1 MKHSIFDQPFSY
13 NRRKIFSDGYHHLTV
28 DGQDWSLPLRERE
41 LVGSIVRLW
50 NLPRYLGRRRL
61 KGQVAS
67 RHRPVSPMADGYALC
82 RGDGVPGLAEA
93 LDVCEA
99 KLATYLAFTEGRGEL
114 RESFDPDAYRQEMAK
129 TARDPIRHVPF
140 RHDVEAARA
149 LIRPFLQPE
158 AFLVA
163 ANYLGVLPVLQAVRI
178 AYSPNDE
185 AEGLISSQMFHM
197 DPEGARQVK
206 VFVAARDV
214 GPENSPL
221 TFVPEAI
228 SARALASHDEALLGR
243 RVPDKV
249 MLRHAPKPTWVAH
262 EGPRGTMVF
271 IDTSRCFHYGS
282 RPAPKPRL
290 LLYAQYLDPFCSV
303 FAARKFGGKLAK
315 SYRFY
320 PTDDPVEQHLLAMR

>member
-1 MKHSIFDQPFSY
+1 MS
-13 NRRKIFSDGYHHLTV
+13 
-28 DGQDWSLPLRERE
+28 
-41 LVGSIVRLW
+41 
-50 NLPRYLGRRRL
+50 
-61 KGQVAS
+61 
-67 RHRPVSPMADGYALC
+67 DGYALC
-82 RGDGVPGLAEA
+82 DGEQVPGLSEA
-93 LDVCEA
+93 LDVCER
-99 KLATYLAFTEGRGEL
+99 KLATYLAFTQGQGEP
-114 RESFDPDAYRQEMAK
+114 RETFDPDAYRQEMAK
-129 TARDPIRHVPF
+129 TAKDPIRHVPY
-140 RHDVEAARA
+140 RHDVEAART

-158 AFLVA
+158 AYLTA

-178 AYSPNDE
+178 AFSPNDE
-185 AEGLISSQMFHM
+185 SDALIASQMFHM

-221 TFVPEAI
+221 TFVPETL
-228 SARALASHDEALLGR
+228 SARALKTREEALFGR

-249 MLRHAPKPTWVAH
+249 ILRHAPRSSWVAH
-262 EGPRGTMVF
+262 QGPRGTTVF

-282 RPAPKPRL
+282 RAAPKPRL